1 LQSDIFLEAQMDT
14 FLSLQAHVKPAKL
27 AEVERLRL
35 QREQREREAEEEE
48 RKAAEAAEA
57 AAAEEAAATQEDDDS
72 DVDPLAGLM
81 C

>member
-1 LQSDIFLEAQMDT
+1 MDT

-35 QREQREREAEEEE
+35 QREREAEEEE
-48 RKAAEAAEA
+48 RKATEAAEA
-57 AAAEEAAATQEDDDS
+57 AAAEEAAANQEDDDS